1 MHTFQITVC
10 MPQQAVYI
18 DTPVTIVCHFQR
30 MTAEQSG
37 QGSDGPD
44 MVPLPALH
52 SLGKFL
58 GGGGLVT
65 KSCPTLLTPW
75 TGARRAPL
83 SMGFS
88 TQENWSGLPFA
99 SPGSLPDPGLKLG
112 SPALQSDS
120 LSLFKGSFLISL
132 NFSFFI
138 PQSGEKLASTS
149 QPCEDS
155 TRDSK

>member
-1 MHTFQITVC
+1 

-58 GGGGLVT
+58 GGGGMDTEPEHPWHPV
-65 KSCPTLLTPW
+65 LLPHPS
-75 TGARRAPL
+75 R
-83 SMGFS
+83 
-88 TQENWSGLPFA
+88 A
-99 SPGSLPDPGLKLG
+99 SPPPS
-112 SPALQSDS
+112 SPSS
-120 LSLFKGSFLISL
+120 
-132 NFSFFI
+132 
-138 PQSGEKLASTS
+138 
-149 QPCEDS
+149 
-155 TRDSK
+155 